1 MILIII
7 KIVLII
13 LLVRVIALTIGHLTI
28 VFWYHATKMGVDEI
42 MKNPEEY
49 VRTEHMCKF
58 MYNMIWIV
66 IFIKLLYA
74 AFTGHITFN

>member
-1 MILIII
+1 MILII

-13 LLVRVIALTIGHLTI
+13 LLVRVLALTIGHLTI
-28 VFWYHATKMGVDEI
+28 VFWDHATKMGVEQI
-42 MKNPEEY
+42 MENPEEY

-66 IFIKLLYA
+66 IFIKLLHA